1 LTNDIGEYQL
11 RNVPAG
17 SATLQVSYTG
27 IEGTTVQVTVG
38 AGTTTMQDVTLAA
51 GGSVG
56 KDGTVMLDPFTIES
70 GRFKN
75 ATDIAINEERYSV
88 NIKNVVAADAFGD
101 IPGGNVGEF
110 IKFLPGVEITYGG
123 TYTSETD
130 ASGISVRG
138 FGTEDTAIYID
149 GVPISSA
156 SPASLSNAV
165 GLDMMSINNAS
176 RVELV
181 KVATPDMPNNSIG
194 GSINLISKSA
204 FEYSKPTVY
213 WKAYL
218 TVNSENLNIFKKTA
232 GPSDEKVWASR
243 PGFDLTY
250 AHPINDRLGVSVTL
264 SSFSQFSENRRFRPE
279 FTLANVNN
287 QTTNLDLRPFGGAN
301 GVTATNALG
310 QISLANPFMNRISIS
325 DDPRYSTSNSASFK
339 VDWRPLPGSVALR
352 QLPDLD
358 LRERRRRP
366 PASVPYPA
374 AADLGRRLHHL
385 LPLCPAGPICQRP
398 AVQSEQH
405 LGHEHRLPRQGGH
418 DPHRLAPGNLQ
429 EGSVGHLRSGQRL
442 NFTRVVQGHRKRPL
456 LDGGCELQRG
466 PHRIGA
472 NRRRHSTKCLRAGPF
487 WRSLQLLRPEQVE
500 HAHDPSPLGQG
511 GVAGRCLQLQVR
523 PAARTRLPAVGRG
536 PPRVQDGLPA

>member
-1 LTNDIGEYQL
+1 LTNDVGEYQL

-27 IEGTTVQVTVG
+27 IEATTVQVTVG
-38 AGTTTMQDVTLAA
+38 AGTTTLQDVTLAA

-204 FEYSKPTVY
+204 FRILQ
-213 WKAYL
+213 A
-218 TVNSENLNIFKKTA
+218 
-232 GPSDEKVWASR
+232 
-243 PGFDLTY
+243 
-250 AHPINDRLGVSVTL
+250 DRLLEGLPDGQFGESEHLQEDRRSV
-264 SSFSQFSENRRFRPE
+264 RREGLGQPPG
-279 FTLANVNN
+279 
-287 QTTNLDLRPFGGAN
+287 LRPH
-301 GVTATNALG
+301 L
-310 QISLANPFMNRISIS
+310 
-325 DDPRYSTSNSASFK
+325 
-339 VDWRPLPGSVALR
+339 
-352 QLPDLD
+352 
-358 LRERRRRP
+358 RP
-366 PASVPYPA
+366 PDQRPT
-374 AADLGRRLHHL
+374 RRL
-385 LPLCPAGPICQRP
+385 
-398 AVQSEQH
+398 
-405 LGHEHRLPRQGGH
+405 GH
-418 DPHRLAPGNLQ
+418 
-429 EGSVGHLRSGQRL
+429 
-442 NFTRVVQGHRKRPL
+442 PL
-456 LDGGCELQRG
+456 LLQ
-466 PHRIGA
+466 
-472 NRRRHSTKCLRAGPF
+472 S
-487 WRSLQLLRPEQVE
+487 
-500 HAHDPSPLGQG
+500 
-511 GVAGRCLQLQVR
+511 
-523 PAARTRLPAVGRG
+523 
-536 PPRVQDGLPA
+536 VQ